1 MGFLK
6 YKHKN
11 IKLNLNILNI
21 PLSKKKY
28 PPTVCAAEIWETAA
42 GEWKASA
49 GVEIIADCADAIFR
63 GILYLSAGINFLKA
77 GVLQNKEII

>member
-21 PLSKKKY
+21 PLSKKKH
-28 PPTVCAAEIWETAA
+28 PRTVCAADMCETGT
-42 GEWKASA
+42 GEWGASA

-63 GILYLSAGINFLKA
+63 GIINLSARIDFLKTE
-77 GVLQNKEII
+77 VLQNKRI